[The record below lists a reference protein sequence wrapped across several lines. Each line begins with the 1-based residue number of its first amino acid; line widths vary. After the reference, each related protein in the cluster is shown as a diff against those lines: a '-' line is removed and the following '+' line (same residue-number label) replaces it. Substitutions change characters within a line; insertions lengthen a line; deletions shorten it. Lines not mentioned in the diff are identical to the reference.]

1 LSRAH
6 LLFLILINLIWGLNV
21 VAVKVGVNHLPPLM
35 FSGLRFGILLIL
47 LAPFLQ
53 WYRGQMGTVFIVA
66 VTTGAMHFGLLFI
79 GFSRID
85 EVSTAAIAIQL
96 FGPFSTILSMIFLHE
111 RVGWRRGL
119 GLVLA
124 FGGVTI
130 IGFDPKVFG
139 YVDGLILVVV
149 AAFSMAVGTTLMK
162 RLRGV
167 SVFGL
172 QGWLALFSAP
182 FVLLLSGLTET
193 GQLAALQS
201 AGSATW
207 IAVLYTALAASL
219 IGHGGSYY
227 LIQRYPVSLIAPF
240 TLLASVFAVFFSV
253 TLLGDQ
259 LTWRMILGGVLTL
272 AGVYVIAARQRT
284 KSPVVET

>member
-1 LSRAH
+1 VSQAH

-21 VAVKVGVNHLPPLM
+21 VAVKVGVNHFPPLM
-35 FSGLRFGILLIL
+35 FTAIRFGILVVL

-66 VTTGAMHFGLLFI
+66 LTTGALHFGVLFL
-79 GFSRID
+79 GFSLID

-96 FGPFSTILSMIFLHE
+96 FAPFSTILSMIFLHE

-119 GLVLA
+119 GIALA

-139 YVDGLILVVV
+139 YVDGLMLVVL
-149 AAFSMAVGTTLMK
+149 AAFTMAVGTIFMK

-172 QGWLALFSAP
+172 QGWLALISTP
-182 FVLLLSGLTET
+182 FVLLASGVLET
-193 GQLAALQS
+193 GHLVALQS
-201 AGSATW
+201 AGAMTW
-207 IAVLYTALAASL
+207 VAVLYTALAASL

-259 LTWRMILGGVLTL
+259 LTWRIILGGVVTL
-272 AGVYVIAARQRT
+272 LGVYILAMRQRT
-284 KSPVVET
+284 KSPIVET